1 MMNIRKADVSD
12 MLALRDLYQGTIR
25 AVNSKDYNPEQ
36 VAAWAG
42 RGNRLSS
49 LERRINTQH
58 FYVAET
64 PEKVI
69 AGFASLEDDGEF
81 DMMFVHKDFQRQGV
95 ATLLAEQIIHK
106 AQELKLPALTAYVSI
121 TAKPFFEKMGFEVVK
136 AQTVDIDGV
145 MLNNYEMT
153 KKLVI

>member
-1 MMNIRKADVSD
+1 MNIRKADVSD
-12 MLALRDLYQGTIR
+12 MLALRDLYQGAIR
-25 AVNSKDYNPEQ
+25 AVNSKDYDPEQ

-42 RGNRLSS
+42 RGDRLSS
-49 LERRINTQH
+49 LEKRINTQY

-64 PEKVI
+64 PEKI
-69 AGFASLEDDGEF
+69 ITGFASLEDDGEF

-106 AQELKLPALTAYVSI
+106 AQELKLPSLTAYVSI
-121 TAKPFFEKMGFEVVK
+121 TAKPFFERMGFSVVQ

-145 MLNNYEMT
+145 TLNNYEMI
-153 KKLVI
+153 KNLVI

>member
-1 MMNIRKADVSD
+1 MNIRKADVSD
-12 MLALRDLYQGTIR
+12 ILALRDLYEGTIR
-25 AVNSKDYNPEQ
+25 AVNSKDYSPEQ

-42 RGNRLSS
+42 RGSRLSS
-49 LERRINTQH
+49 LEKRINTQH

-95 ATLLAEQIIHK
+95 ATLLAEQIIRK
-106 AQELKLPALTAYVSI
+106 AKELQLPSVTAYVSI
-121 TAKPFFEKMGFEVVK
+121 TAKPFFEKMGFSVMR

-145 MLNNYEMT
+145 MLNNYEMN
-153 KKLVI
+153 LRIF

>member
-1 MMNIRKADVSD
+1 MMNIRKAALSD
-12 MLALRDLYQGTIR
+12 MPVLRDLYQGTIR
-25 AVNSKDYNPEQ
+25 TVNSKDYNPEQ

-42 RGNRLSS
+42 RGDRLSS

-64 PEKVI
+64 PDKVI
-69 AGFASLEDDGEF
+69 TGFASLEDDGEF

-95 ATLLAEQIIHK
+95 ATLLTETIIRKAETLQ
-106 AQELKLPALTAYVSI
+106 LPSLTAYVSI
-121 TAKPFFEKMGFEVVK
+121 TAKPFFERMGFRVVK

-145 MLNNYEMT
+145 LLNNYEMI
-153 KKLVI
+153 KHLVI